1 MTHLRLRPCSE
12 EMIYLEKTCT
22 VNHVLWKMFK
32 IQKSF
37 FHGALNFW
45 PIKALEKKVRYTFKP
60 SSTFFNKKK
69 KHFKR
74 I

>member
-45 PIKALEKKVRYTFKP
+45 PIQALEKKKFDIHLSLHQP
-60 SSTFFNKKK
+60 FSTK
-69 KHFKR
+69 
-74 I
+74 